1 MTRIVSGRFAGR
13 RLRTP
18 PGDGT
23 RPTAEKVRAAVGNAL
38 QAAGAVEGATVL
50 DLYAGSGALGLELA
64 SRGAARVVLVERHR
78 AAQQSIRDNIAALED
93 ANATLYAGDV
103 QAFAVTPGGAF
114 DLVVADPPYAE
125 TSEAVA
131 AVLGAL
137 VQNGRIASGADIV
150 IERSVR
156 DGEFPWP
163 APLTASRSKRY
174 GDTLICYGHAP

>member
-13 RLRTP
+13 RLQTP
-18 PGDGT
+18 QGDVT

-38 QAAGAVEGATVL
+38 EAAGAVEGATVL

-78 AAQQSIRDNIAALED
+78 RAQQAIRANIAALGD
-93 ANATLYAGDV
+93 CNTSLYAGDV
-103 QAFAVTPGGAF
+103 LAFAATPGEAF

-125 TSEAVA
+125 SNESIAT
-131 AVLGAL
+131 VLSAL
-137 VQNGRIASGADIV
+137 VASARIAAGADVV

-156 DGEFPWP
+156 DGDFPWP
-163 APLTASRSKRY
+163 EPLLEAKTKRY
-174 GDTLICYGHAP
+174 GDTVICYGHAP